1 MSTSHNQN
9 TFFSQTHDHIF
20 CRSDFGGE
28 LCWTQI
34 WWCYWI
40 VFLWDTIAFENIHV
54 VAIHDP
60 CKLIRQL
67 KQLILFSK
75 HLITNFRGTGRE
87 PWWTQTWW
95 CHHLPLVAGR
105 GGRKCGDAAWMKWNY
120 FVSEVFLKS
129 LCRSWGSII
138 YMERPRFLQRH
149 SWRTACAELGVESF
163 SWSGPVVPRQIFG
176 EHVRWQHCRNWRTVA
191 CTVSWWPVRVVRL
204 TENAGERVKQSN
216 CTVSGWNG
224 RPDTT
229 QLQKQKNLN
238 NYFL

>member
-1 MSTSHNQN
+1 MLLDSK
-9 TFFSQTHDHIF
+9 
-20 CRSDFGGE
+20 
-28 LCWTQI
+28 
-34 WWCYWI
+34 
-40 VFLWDTIAFENIHV
+40 FLWDTIAFENIHV

-60 CKLIRQL
+60 CKQTRQL

-75 HLITNFRGTGRE
+75 HLITNFRRTGRE

-120 FVSEVFLKS
+120 FVSEVFLNS

-176 EHVRWQHCRNWRTVA
+176 EHGRWQHCRNWRTVA
-191 CTVSWWPVRVVRL
+191 CTVSWWPVRVCAPDRKRRRKSKTVQL
-204 TENAGERVKQSN
+204 HSEWLKWATWHNTTAKTKEFKQLFSLIFQ
-216 CTVSGWNG
+216 VV
-224 RPDTT
+224 
-229 QLQKQKNLN
+229 
-238 NYFL
+238 